1 MDIVHSLSTHSHV
14 QSESKCTNPLFMMSQ
29 PESIYKIGSVELI
42 YI

>member
-1 MDIVHSLSTHSHV
+1 MDIVHSLSTHGRV
-14 QSESKCTNPLFMMSQ
+14 QSESECTNPSFTTSQ